1 LPAGLFAEGE
11 SITNQIKVYAE
22 YMQRSGL
29 SGYSTPPPVPGTS
42 GASRFNP
49 NTVEVGPWHP
59 STRNAS
65 WGPRARPTKESPVD
79 QLVDLIARLLL
90 ERDLAVNEYERRDD
104 EAEQSD
110 DAE

>member
-1 LPAGLFAEGE
+1 MASEHEECILG
-11 SITNQIKVYAE
+11 
-22 YMQRSGL
+22 
-29 SGYSTPPPVPGTS
+29 STGTS
-42 GASRFNP
+42 
-49 NTVEVGPWHP
+49 
-59 STRNAS
+59 
-65 WGPRARPTKESPVD
+65 TKESPVD